1 MKALFDRQKQ
11 LITSR
16 SHTPSRKS
24 FIPIMSSMT
33 KSSTMF
39 NRDSIISEVEQ
50 TTMFTDVAKN
60 KNTPK
65 NNKSE
70 IGTSQNSNYSNSNSD
85 IELNRDMITGAEF
98 LEFIDKLL

>member
-24 FIPIMSSMT
+24 FIPIMTSMT

-39 NRDSIISEVEQ
+39 KRDSIISEVDQ
-50 TTMFTDVAKN
+50 TTIFTDVAKN
-60 KNTPK
+60 KNTTK

-70 IGTSQNSNYSNSNSD
+70 IETSQNSNYSNNSD
-85 IELNRDMITGAEF
+85 IELNRELITGAEF